1 VARVNAPAA
10 VLAGAVVAALAAGGA
25 GGTAPARAATL
36 TGQAGATRMAGTAM
50 TAAATA
56 RAAAVTGPV
65 TGAAATMLF
74 HVVPAMA
81 DVGVDLDGTVYRTDA
96 SGFVAIATTSGW
108 HHIRILTP
116 PSLPSGFGLHFV
128 RWLDGISLTS
138 REIQIPAGSHVQEAG
153 FVVARP
159 ISVRFT
165 DEKGGPV
172 PLSEVGQI
180 TLTNGVGQRFTFRP
194 SQPPPQL
201 AVDRMVR
208 NTAGLAPL
216 PIRYS
221 VRSVMIDGSNVVFDG
236 SQKFS
241 IGPHG
246 GHWTVKVLIFPLQ
259 VKVRDALFKFGIAS
273 AVRLRFPNGSTRVIN
288 LGPAHSALITGLPR
302 GNYEVTSQGP
312 GLGFSTPVTLS
323 GPQSATLLML
333 SWVDILLAAAFA
345 VFFLIGL
352 PLVGGRI
359 VRRPGGAHRLAWQ
372 ADPDRRPA
380 SPPVGVLPTTKI
392 MPAITDAFVP
402 ARSRGRR
409 RRP

>member
-1 VARVNAPAA
+1 MNTPAA
-10 VLAGAVVAALAAGGA
+10 VLAGAVVAALTASGAGGA
-25 GGTAPARAATL
+25 APARAATL
-36 TGQAGATRMAGTAM
+36 TSQAGAARMAGTAR
-50 TAAATA
+50 TAAA
-56 RAAAVTGPV
+56 TGPV

-74 HVVPAMA
+74 HAVPAMA
-81 DVGVDLDGTVYRTDA
+81 GIGIDLDGTVYRTDA

-108 HHIRILTP
+108 HHIRILAP
-116 PSLPSGFGLHFV
+116 PSIPADFRLHFV

-138 REIQIPAGSHVQEAG
+138 REIQVPPGSHVQEAG

-165 DEKGGPV
+165 DEKGHPV
-172 PLSEVGQI
+172 PLPEVGQI

-194 SQPPPQL
+194 SRPPPTL

-208 NTAGLAPL
+208 GTAGLTPL

-241 IGPHG
+241 IGRRG

-259 VKVRDALFKFGIAS
+259 VKVRDAVFKFGIGNAI
-273 AVRLRFPNGSTRVIN
+273 RLRLPNGSTRVVS
-288 LGPAHSALITGLPR
+288 LGPAHSTLITGLPR
-302 GNYEVTSQGP
+302 GNYVVTSQGP

-323 GPQSATLLML
+323 GPQTATLLML
-333 SWVDILLAAAFA
+333 SWVDAALAAAFA
-345 VFFLIGL
+345 VLFLIGL

-372 ADPDRRPA
+372 ASRDRRPA
-380 SPPVGVLPTTKI
+380 SQPVGVLPATKI
-392 MPAITDAFVP
+392 MPAITDAFPP

-409 RRP
+409 RRA